1 LRVLLLQRIY
11 FLEVFLYAEW
21 VLILITNYLIMK
33 SLDQAYNQY
42 LYDSSIRGL
51 DTSTGNYE
59 TIYNEDAL
67 ANAFRIWLLSRPGDN
82 LRNLRGFNLH
92 RYVGKP
98 LSLEMATTIQQD
110 LRQRIED
117 DFNPILT
124 VVSLEVSPNYE
135 KRQFDIALTAISTEI
150 QLAMK
155 INESLK
161 VS

>member
-1 LRVLLLQRIY
+1 
-11 FLEVFLYAEW
+11 
-21 VLILITNYLIMK
+21 MK

-82 LRNLRGFNLH
+82 LRNMRGFNH
-92 RYVGKP
+92 RFIGKP
-98 LSLEMATTIQQD
+98 LSVETASVISYE
-110 LRQRIED
+110 LRQRTED
-117 DFNPILT
+117 DFSPALT
-124 VVSLEVSPNYE
+124 VISVDVIPNYE
-135 KRQFDIALTAISTEI
+135 KRQFDISLLAISSEV

-155 INESLK
+155 INESLR
-161 VS
+161 VN